1 MTVLSERDRLA
12 AALSALDLRLAS
24 DPAPAVKPLVERAG
38 LLAALGRTDE
48 ARAQYLDCLS
58 RDPTHFDALVNFGVL
73 LSQTNF
79 RAAAKTLFSEAVA
92 RHPDEP
98 LGHINL
104 ANLLMYEDELEA
116 ARAHFETALRLDPA
130 NIAAHQR
137 LSGLLHDLGDLDGMR
152 RHRRLGFAPE
162 PVRTYP
168 HTGEADPVPLL
179 VLISTPA
186 GDLAWP
192 TIVDTGVFAVTTV
205 VAEFF
210 DPAEPL
216 PPHAL
221 ILNAIGD
228 ADLSAPDMVA
238 AEALVARSTAPV
250 INPPARVRPTG
261 RSANAARL
269 AGLPGVI
276 APKIEVLARARL
288 LAPDAATTL
297 TADGFS
303 FPLLLRSPG
312 FHTGRHFVRVDNAA
326 DLARAA
332 QSLPGDA
339 VMAIQY
345 LDARG
350 ADGWSRKYRVMMIG
364 GELYP
369 LHLALSADWK
379 VHYATSAMSEVT
391 AFHAEEARFLEHMPE
406 ALGERCVRALK
417 AIQAALGLDY
427 AGVDFAVSPDGEL
440 LLFETNAVM
449 KIVPPDASPQW
460 DYRRPTVARATDA
473 AKRMLVER
481 ARG

>member
-1 MTVLSERDRLA
+1 MTAPNERDRLA
-12 AALSALDLRLAS
+12 GALAAVDARLATG
-24 DPAPAVKPLVERAG
+24 PAPVKQLVERAG
-38 LLAALGRTDE
+38 LLAALGRTEE
-48 ARAQYLDCLS
+48 AKAQYLDCLS
-58 RDPTHFDALVNFGVL
+58 RDPTDFDALVNFGVL

-92 RHPDEP
+92 RHPDLP
-98 LGHINL
+98 LGHVNL
-104 ANLLMYEDELEA
+104 ANLLMYEEELEA

-130 NIAAHQR
+130 NIHAHQR
-137 LSGLLHDLGDLDGMR
+137 LSGLLHELGDLEGMR

-162 PVRTYP
+162 PARFYP
-168 HTGEADPVPLL
+168 HLGEAEPIPLL

-192 TIVDTGVFAVTTV
+192 TIVDAEVFAVTTV

-210 DPAEPL
+210 DPAAPP

-228 ADLSAPDMVA
+228 ADLSAPDLIA
-238 AEALVARSTAPV
+238 AQAMIARSTAPV
-250 INPPARVRPTG
+250 INPPSRVMPTG

-269 AGLPGVI
+269 AALPGVTT
-276 APKIEVLARARL
+276 PKIAMLAREAL
-288 LAPDAATTL
+288 LAPDAAAAL
-297 TADGFS
+297 LADGFG

-312 FHTGRHFVRVDNAA
+312 FHTGRHFVRVDEPSELAKAA
-326 DLARAA
+326 AA
-332 QSLPGDA
+332 LPGA
-339 VMAIQY
+339 EVMAIQH

-350 ADGWSRKYRVMMIG
+350 VDGYCRKYRVMMIG

-369 LHLALSADWK
+369 LHLAMSADWK

-391 AFHAEEARFLEHMPE
+391 ALHAEEARFLERMPE
-406 ALGERCVRALK
+406 ALGERCMTALH
-417 AIQAALGLDY
+417 AIQATLGLDY
-427 AGVDFAVSPDGEL
+427 AGVDFAVAPGGEL

-460 DYRRPTVARATDA
+460 DYRRPAVDRATQA
-473 AKRMLVER
+473 ARRMIVER
-481 ARG
+481 AVR